1 MAEQGVASVWR
12 RIKAIYTI
20 QGNMCETCGSYYF
33 PPRPVCPECRRK
45 GKLELYTF
53 KGLGTIYSFTVVR
66 QAPEDF
72 KRQMPYVIAQVE
84 LDEGTRLTAQI
95 VNVDIENVKIG
106 MRVRACFRKIK
117 EFGQGGIIAYGY
129 KFEPTMKVTGHED
142 KPIPK
147 GKSR

>member
-1 MAEQGVASVWR
+1 MAEQGVAGVWR
-12 RIKAIYTI
+12 RINAIYNI
-20 QGNMCETCGSYYF
+20 IGNKCETCGTHYF

-45 GKLELYTF
+45 GKLENFAF

-66 QAPEDF
+66 QAPDDF

-95 VNVDIENVKIG
+95 VNVDIEDVKIG

-117 EFGQGGIIAYGY
+117 EFGQGGIIVYGY
-129 KFEPTMKVTGHED
+129 KFEPTMKVTGHD
-142 KPIPK
+142 K
-147 GKSR
+147 

>member
-1 MAEQGVASVWR
+1 MAEQGVAGVWR
-12 RIKAIYTI
+12 RINSIYNI
-20 QGNMCETCGSYYF
+20 IGNKCETCGTHYF

-45 GKLELYTF
+45 GKLEPFTF
-53 KGLGTIYSFTVVR
+53 KGLGTIYSFAVVR

-95 VNVDIENVKIG
+95 VNVDIGDVKIG

-117 EFGQGGIIAYGY
+117 EYGQGGIIVYGY
-129 KFEPTMKVTGHED
+129 KFEPTMKVTGHGD
-142 KPIPK
+142 
-147 GKSR
+147 